1 MVDLLDTPIVEAGD
15 PLWGLDC
22 EEYVVLD
29 TETTGVDPQRD
40 EVIEVAAVRVRC
52 GEMTDTYQAFLRPT
66 RTVGDS
72 ESVHGLSDALL
83 ATEGR
88 EPAEVFKTL
97 EAFIGD
103 TPIAGHNV
111 RFDIRMLTSHSK
123 RVGSAMTLP
132 SHFDSLRYARRLLH
146 ADSYRLGDLA
156 ETLDLAVEPT
166 HRALDD
172 VKTTVHLIDHLATL
186 AHTGRAIRRQLVQQF
201 APSFERLRTSLD
213 AWAARGERPGVLIH
227 RILHEGG
234 LLAYYQSKVD
244 AQRLTHLGDLSPRI
258 AKLDDPTLGAIEA
271 TRRALDLTALARE
284 QDLLDDTKG
293 VRVITIHQSKG
304 LEFDHVYVPGLVDG
318 RFPMWRAIEDN
329 DTEEDRRVFYVAITR
344 AKRTLTLSHFE
355 RDQRG
360 ACSPSRFLQGL

>member
-1 MVDLLDTPIVEAGD
+1 MP
-15 PLWGLDC
+15 
-22 EEYVVLD
+22 
-29 TETTGVDPQRD
+29 
-40 EVIEVAAVRVRC
+40 RC
-52 GEMTDTYQAFLRPT
+52 
-66 RTVGDS
+66 
-72 ESVHGLSDALL
+72 
-83 ATEGR
+83 
-88 EPAEVFKTL
+88 
-97 EAFIGD
+97 
-103 TPIAGHNV
+103 
-111 RFDIRMLTSHSK
+111 
-123 RVGSAMTLP
+123 
-132 SHFDSLRYARRLLH
+132 RR
-146 ADSYRLGDLA
+146 
-156 ETLDLAVEPT
+156 
-166 HRALDD
+166 
-172 VKTTVHLIDHLATL
+172 
-186 AHTGRAIRRQLVQQF
+186 
-201 APSFERLRTSLD
+201 
-213 AWAARGERPGVLIH
+213 AARGERPGVLIH

-258 AKLDDPTLGAIEA
+258 AKLDDPNLGAIEA